1 MKNLKENVSIYA
13 SIQIPLRI
21 KYHTGQAARISKPLD
36 NRVVEYLKKQ
46 IREGCRRTK
55 YLQSR
60 AKLSVDQTIL
70 LEESPTI
77 F

>member
-1 MKNLKENVSIYA
+1 MPVSRSLCA
-13 SIQIPLRI
+13 P
-21 KYHTGQAARISKPLD
+21 KYHTGQAARISEPLD